1 MDAPAPVLQA
11 DFLAMV
17 AKGVSVI
24 VGSADHRLTP
34 SLMRGVGST
43 VSADGRDVTVFVS
56 RRQSHQLLQDI
67 AASGR
72 LAAVFSQPS
81 THLTVQFKT
90 RRVRLREA
98 TEADRPALQ
107 RYLQSMEHELSV
119 LGYPA
124 VFARAMLVHRLDDL
138 VAIEFQP
145 EQAFNQTPGH
155 QAGQPIGGTA

>member
-1 MDAPAPVLQA
+1 MDAPAPMLDA
-11 DFLAMV
+11 EFLAMLV
-17 AKGVSVI
+17 KGVSVI
-24 VGSADHRLTP
+24 VGSADHELTP

-43 VSADGRDVTVFVS
+43 VSADGRDITVFVNRS
-56 RRQSHQLLQDI
+56 QSHQLLHDI

-107 RYLQSMEHELSV
+107 RYLRSMEQELSV

-124 VFARAMLVHRLDDL
+124 VFARAMLAHRLDDL

-145 EQAFNQTPGH
+145 EQAFNQTPG
-155 QAGQPIGGTA
+155 QSAGRPIGGAS

>member
-24 VGSADHRLTP
+24 VGSADHSLTP

-56 RRQSHQLLQDI
+56 GSQSRQLLKDI
-67 AASGR
+67 ASSGR
-72 LAAVFSQPS
+72 LSAVFSQPS
-81 THLTVQFKT
+81 THLTVQLKT
-90 RRVRLREA
+90 RRIRLREA

-107 RYLQSMEHELSV
+107 RYLQSMEAELSV
-119 LGYPA
+119 LGYPP

-145 EQAFNQTPGH
+145 DEAFNQTPG
-155 QAGQPIGGTA
+155 QSAGRPIGSAA